1 MNHPTTRFAI
11 AALTLALLAP
21 AVLAADEQPAQLQP
35 GEYDCI
41 SGITGQPVS
50 LGVVLAAD
58 QTYTDLHGRSP
69 GTYVINGTGITFA
82 DGAMDGYVGE
92 IGPANA
98 FKVGLMASCTLKGG

>member
-1 MNHPTTRFAI
+1 MNLQMTRFGF
-11 AALTLALLAP
+11 AAMTLALLAAP
-21 AVLAADEQPAQLQP
+21 ALAADERATQLSP

-41 SGITGQPVS
+41 SGITGQPVAI
-50 LGVVLAAD
+50 GVVLAAD

-69 GTYVINGTGITFA
+69 GTYVIDGTGITFS

-98 FKVGLMASCTLKGG
+98 FKVGLMATCTLKG